1 MIPKTC
7 HALCLTL
14 LIPPLPLLLPHQTIA
29 LQRRQ
34 TGETTARPTF
44 PAEVVSVSSSV
55 VLNATISFLPA
66 SPANHTGGVSDYF
79 YRLEPKEMQ
88 QSLPRAAEELCML
101 SCLAFLPLSTPPSL
115 FFFFP
120 GLHHKNDG

>member
-7 HALCLTL
+7 HDLCLTL
-14 LIPPLPLLLPHQTIA
+14 LIPPLLLLLPHQTIA

-34 TGETTARPTF
+34 TGKTAARPTF
-44 PAEVVSVSSSV
+44 PAEVVSVSASV
-55 VLNATISFLPA
+55 ALNATISFLPA
-66 SPANHTGGVSDYF
+66 PSANHTGGVSDYF

-88 QSLPRAAEELCML
+88 QYLPRAAEELCML
-101 SCLAFLPLSTPPSL
+101 SCLAFLRLPSSPSL

-120 GLHHKNDG
+120 GLHHKDDG

>member
-7 HALCLTL
+7 HDLCLTL
-14 LIPPLPLLLPHQTIA
+14 LIPPPSSIA

-44 PAEVVSVSSSV
+44 PAGVVSVSSSV
-55 VLNATISFLPA
+55 ALNATISFLPA
-66 SPANHTGGVSDYF
+66 SSANHTGGVADYF

-101 SCLAFLPLSTPPSL
+101 SCLAFLPLSPPPSL

-120 GLHHKNDG
+120 GLHHKDAG